1 MTNITAEFLHRPGLA
16 AVVALA
22 TSPRR
27 WSSKS
32 QLCADAGI
40 TDSTL
45 SMALK
50 GDRGLSEA
58 SLQALLDVM
67 PEGVTR
73 EALILPVRA
82 RPGDLETVRIVSE
95 LRRLR
100 DLNDDAYRK
109 ILSELGQRKGS
120 DNG

>member
-1 MTNITAEFLHRPGLA
+1 
-16 AVVALA
+16 
-22 TSPRR
+22 
-27 WSSKS
+27 
-32 QLCADAGI
+32 
-40 TDSTL
+40 
-45 SMALK
+45 MALK